1 MRGWYNDAENPSDPG
16 EKEVH
21 GTVKEKKDNGFLR
34 WPWNVVLYALLII
47 ALRLFAIPVILLLV
61 WVQQKNNPNGVA
73 EGYCLSRTRKRLSWL
88 LGGLVSAAV
97 GGALLYMFYVGMGM
111 DRTYWDKQDEVTLWG
126 SIIGGAF
133 LLLLGLYLIYTGGRD
148 TFFPAK
154 SSLADSIR
162 SQLPYPDEAPPV
174 GELFA
179 MVDNDLKENG
189 QWFGPVGIGQEWVLG
204 EQANRIDRIRGIF
217 VVDEIR
223 QHSTQTGTRTSRN
236 MQLVLVDD
244 RWRKHVTDFRNPQD
258 MRAAADCLALRVPD
272 ARRGGSGQCSSF
284 MSMDEGAREDF
295 ERDFRQKQNLRA
307 SEKVRKEALQG
318 GTQDMIL
325 KRRGG
330 EVTSR
335 VSNAVVEEQLKR
347 CLDGEES
354 GFELTPTRPI
364 EGEGR
369 AFRSLNCFVRT
380 GAGTEPQVL
389 LLMELVPTGAERDM
403 ALMLTTTPRQGGDIL
418 RGWRRK
424 EVPDLKNWE
433 LRRMV
438 DPSLHNPRSQVQTR
452 EMPSDHLALL
462 YASGAAESHDTFTQ
476 EDVEVAAEGIIDGTY
491 QKVKLSRPRRSQWMI
506 VEAGDKSDGRCT
518 VRAAR
523 ADPDKLRFFSTKTT
537 PRQAASWLLSY
548 STGKFLPGGADWKD
562 YTKEVEKEK

>member
-380 GAGTEPQVL
+380 GEGTEPQVL
-389 LLMELVPTGAERDM
+389 LLLELAP
-403 ALMLTTTPRQGGDIL
+403 QGGAGSQKLGAAAD
-418 RGWRRK
+418 GGP
-424 EVPDLKNWE
+424 VPAQSPVPGPDQGN
-433 LRRMV
+433 
-438 DPSLHNPRSQVQTR
+438 
-452 EMPSDHLALL
+452 ALGS
-462 YASGAAESHDTFTQ
+462 SGAAIRQRRGGE
-476 EDVEVAAEGIIDGTY
+476 
-491 QKVKLSRPRRSQWMI
+491 PRH
-506 VEAGDKSDGRCT
+506 
-518 VRAAR
+518 
-523 ADPDKLRFFSTKTT
+523 LH
-537 PRQAASWLLSY
+537 
-548 STGKFLPGGADWKD
+548 PGGRRGGGGGHYRRYISEGKAVPAQAFPMDD
-562 YTKEVEKEK
+562 RGGRGQIGRPLHRQGRPGGPG

>member
-1 MRGWYNDAENPSDPG
+1 M
-16 EKEVH
+16 
-21 GTVKEKKDNGFLR
+21 KEKKNNGFLR

-47 ALRLFAIPVILLLV
+47 ALRFFAIPVILLLM
-61 WVQQKNNPNGVA
+61 WVQQKNNPNGAA

-97 GGALLYMFYVGMGM
+97 GGVLLYMFYVGMGM
-111 DRTYWDKQDEVTLWG
+111 DQTYWDKQDNVTLWG

-223 QHSTQTGTRTSRN
+223 QRSTQTGTRTSRN

-244 RWRKHVTDFRNPQD
+244 RWRKHITDFRDPQD
-258 MRAAADCLALRVPD
+258 MRAAADCLALRVPG
-272 ARRGGSGQCSSF
+272 ARRGNNGQCSSF

-335 VSNAVVEEQLKR
+335 VTNAVVEEQLKR

-380 GAGTEPQVL
+380 GEGTEPQVL

-403 ALMLTTTPRQGGDIL
+403 ALMLTTNPRQAWDIL
-418 RGWRRK
+418 RGWLRK

-438 DPSLHNPRSQVQTR
+438 DPSLQNPRPQVQPGR
-452 EMPSDHLALL
+452 VPQDLLALL

-537 PRQAASWLLSY
+537 PRQAASWLLDY